1 MANTQLDEARAALHQ
16 LQIGEG
22 VTSIR
27 KDGRMV
33 EYSAANAA
41 SLKQYI
47 KTLEL
52 QAGTGSAG
60 KRRPLR
66 FF

>member
-1 MANTQLDEARAALHQ
+1 
-16 LQIGEG
+16 
-22 VTSIR
+22 
-27 KDGRMV
+27 MV
-33 EYSAANAA
+33 EYSAANVAD
-41 SLKQYI
+41 LRQYI

>member
-1 MANTQLDEARAALHQ
+1 MANTQLGEAREALHQ
-16 LQIGEG
+16 LQIGQG

-33 EYSAANAA
+33 EYSAANVAD
-41 SLKQYI
+41 LRQYI